1 MVRWGGRGRV
11 ADVVVVGGGPAGLAS
26 AMMLAQRGLEV
37 VVLDRDEAPPEDAEA
52 AWEGWAKRSVGQFR
66 LVHYL
71 QPGGRVLMEEH
82 LPGVFAELESL
93 GAIRFNPAAAAAR
106 LLPSGAGGNLE
117 LGHFETLTT
126 CRRPIIQFA
135 YAAAAARTP
144 GVDIRYGCPAAGL
157 VAGADVIPGVPHV
170 TGVCTQSGETITARV
185 VVDAAGR
192 RSPLSSMLEAVGGRR
207 PPEHAFEAGFVY
219 NTQYYRGPEL
229 PELRDDLLSAIG
241 SISVLTIPGDNGWW
255 SVTLYH
261 SPSDMHM
268 RKVRDPESFERVLRA
283 LPNHAHWADGEPQ
296 GDIFSMAATANT
308 TREFIVDG
316 TPCAT
321 GVVPLGDA
329 WGFTNPS
336 IGRGITLGLM
346 HVVDMVPAI
355 AEHLDDPVVLAAE
368 WERRTGDRPAK
379 WHATTVDFDRLRAPE
394 VDAFL
399 RGLDDPFDPSD
410 PSVAGPRAFRS
421 AAHYDPQVLE
431 WFFEVVTCRSLP
443 GEVIARDG
451 VLERVLEVALS
462 NPAYTSPGPSRP
474 QLEELLT

>member
-1 MVRWGGRGRV
+1 M
-11 ADVVVVGGGPAGLAS
+11 GGGPAGLAS
-26 AMMLAQRGLEV
+26 AILLAQRGLDV
-37 VVLDRDEAPPEDAEA
+37 VVLDRDESPPEDPES
-52 AWEGWAKRSVGQFR
+52 AWEGWAKKSVGQFR
-66 LVHYL
+66 LVHYI
-71 QPGGRVLMEEH
+71 QPGGRVLMEKH
-82 LPGVFAELESL
+82 LPGVFAELDAL
-93 GAIRFNPAAAAAR
+93 GAVRFNPAAAAAR
-106 LLPSGAGGNLE
+106 LLPDGAGQDLD
-117 LGHFETLTT
+117 LGRFETLTT

-135 YAAAAARTP
+135 YAAAVARTP
-144 GVDIRYGCPAAGL
+144 GVDVRYGCPVASL
-157 VAGADVIPGVPHV
+157 VTGTEVIAGVPHV
-170 TGVCTQSGETITARV
+170 TGVRTHSGEVINARV
-185 VVDAAGR
+185 VIDAAGR
-192 RSPLSSMLEAVGGRR
+192 RSPLSSMIEAVDGRR
-207 PPEHAFEAGFVY
+207 PPEHMFESGFVY
-219 NTQYYRGPEL
+219 NTRYYHGSEI

-241 SISVLTIPGDNGWW
+241 SISVLTLPGDNGWW

-261 SPSDMHM
+261 SPSDVQM
-268 RKVRDPESFERVLRA
+268 RKVRDPVIFERILRA
-283 LPNHAHWADGEPQ
+283 LPNHAHWVDGEPR

-355 AEHLDDPVVLAAE
+355 AECVDDPVELAAE
-368 WERRTGDRPAK
+368 WDRRTGDRPAR

-394 VDAFL
+394 VDAFM

-443 GEVIARDG
+443 DEVIGREG
-451 VLERVLEVALS
+451 VLQRVLEVALS
-462 NPAYTSPGPSRP
+462 NPPYSSPGPSRAE
-474 QLEELLT
+474 LEAMLA